1 MRKAFWSWLTL
12 SLCLTLLWGCFQ
24 GINQI
29 QIDSFESADQVLRER
44 VLPKISLQSDIIP
57 DEVAINYTVDNVEDP
72 LPSLDKYP
80 INGAQPTNDTNTVY
94 LEIFSSSEK
103 ANPNKQDERW
113 LLDVAEK
120 FNANNT
126 KTNSGKTIKVGLR
139 NIPSGVAQRIIA
151 AKAAQPTAYT
161 PSHEL
166 WISML
171 TSAGI
176 AVKPVNAALLPSN
189 AGIVI
194 NQQAKQE
201 VFGEGEANLDQ
212 LLDAIVAGKLNIGY
226 TNPYASSTGLNLLYT
241 IFWRAAGHQ
250 EDGKPLTVAD
260 LQSPQV
266 NSIFTGFQQQVLI
279 TALTTPDLKTIFLRD
294 PDKLPA
300 FSLDYLTYATLK
312 QSPEFANTTY
322 IPFGVP
328 HNSPLVGFSWNS
340 PEQQEGLEKFAQFA
354 TSEPM
359 QALAPKPG
367 PEVTNYLEQNRFP
380 PIPSGEVLTTAQSF
394 WKRQKDAG
402 KTVYLMTVIDTSGS
416 MEGKPLNA
424 VKQGLTV
431 ASTEINPGN
440 YVGLI
445 TYGDQPRELVP
456 LAPFDELQ
464 HKRFVAAVD
473 NLRADGSTAMYD
485 GVMIGLNKLMEQK
498 KANPDGRF
506 YLLLLTDGQANRG
519 FNFGDVDKILE
530 YSGVRIYPIAY
541 GDVNLN
547 ELEAIAALRES
558 TVKTGTSENVQDLLK
573 GLFQTNL

>member
-1 MRKAFWSWLTL
+1 MRKVFWGWLGL
-12 SLCLTLLWGCFQ
+12 GLCLVLLWGCLK
-24 GINQI
+24 GTE
-29 QIDSFESADQVLRER
+29 QIDSFESAER
-44 VLPKISLQSDIIP
+44 VLKNEIIPKISLQKNLVR
-57 DEVAINYTVDNVEDP
+57 DEIAINYVVENIEEP

-80 INGAQPTNDTNTVY
+80 INGAQPTRESNTVY

-113 LLDVAEK
+113 LLDVAAK
-120 FNANNT
+120 FNANNV
-126 KTNSGKTIKVGLR
+126 KTDSGKIIKVGLR

-151 AKAAQPTAYT
+151 GKAAKPTGYT

-171 TSAGI
+171 KSAGVRVI
-176 AVKPVNAALLPSN
+176 PVNSALLPSN

-194 NQQAKQE
+194 AQQAKQDI
-201 VFGEGEANLDQ
+201 FGEGDVNLDE

-226 TNPYASSTGLNLLYT
+226 TNPYASSTGLNLLHT

-250 EDGKPLTVAD
+250 EDGKALTIAD

-266 NSIFTGFQQQVLI
+266 NSIFTTFQKQVLI
-279 TALTTPDLKTIFLRD
+279 TALTTPDLKTISLRD

-300 FSLDYLTYATLK
+300 FAIDYLSYATLK
-312 QSPEFANTTY
+312 QLPEFANTTY
-322 IPFGVP
+322 VPFGIP

-340 PEQQEGLEKFAQFA
+340 SEQQEGLEKFAQFA
-354 TSEPM
+354 ASEPM
-359 QALAPKPG
+359 QKLAPQPG
-367 PEVTNYLEQNRFP
+367 SEVTEYLQKQDFP
-380 PIPSGEVLTTAQSF
+380 AIPSGEVLTTAQSF

-416 MEGKPLNA
+416 MEGAPLNA
-424 VKQGLTV
+424 VRQGLKI
-431 ASTEINPGN
+431 ASKEINPGN

-445 TYGDQPRELVP
+445 TYGDRPVELVP

-464 HKRFVAAVD
+464 HKRFLAAID
-473 NLRADGSTAMYD
+473 NLRADGATAMYD
-485 GVMIGLNKLMEQK
+485 GVMIALGKLMEQK

-506 YLLLLTDGQANRG
+506 YMLLLTDGQANRG
-519 FNFGDVDKILE
+519 LNFEEIDKILE

-541 GDVNLN
+541 GTVNTK

-558 TVKTGTSENVQDLLK
+558 TVKKGTPENVQDLLK